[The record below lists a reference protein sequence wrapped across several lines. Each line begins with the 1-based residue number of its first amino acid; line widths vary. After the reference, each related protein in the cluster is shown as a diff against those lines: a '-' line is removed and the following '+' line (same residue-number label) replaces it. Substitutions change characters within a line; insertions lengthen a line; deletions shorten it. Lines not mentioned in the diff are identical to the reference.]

1 MKQGRVNVYSE
12 KAIRVIS
19 FYYDFNGGLDKW
31 KDSFYQL
38 WRLQL
43 TWSFAY
49 RLELHEIR
57 SKGVYVDILCKPS
70 FVNELVANMG
80 EFGYRAITTKPCN
93 VGMVD
98 GYELPEDI
106 DYMEVDY

>member
-1 MKQGRVNVYSE
+1 MKQARVNVYTE
-12 KAIRVIS
+12 KAIRVTS
-19 FYYDFNGGLDKW
+19 FYDDFKGGVDKW

-43 TWSFAY
+43 TWSYAY
-49 RLELHEIR
+49 RLELHETRR
-57 SKGVYVDILCKPS
+57 SGVFVDILCKPS
-70 FVNELVANMG
+70 YVDELVANMG
-80 EFGYRAITTKPCN
+80 EFGYRAITTESCN

-98 GYELPEDI
+98 GYELPDGI